1 MAKILLAT
9 AHESVRQQYVDVL
22 ILDGHTFVMRETGDG
37 VKMALREGLP
47 DLIIADVDLPGLDA
61 FELVETLQEICA
73 GRPIPPLVMRSNQDG
88 EEEQKFVWLGGSDA
102 PEDLRALVRAR
113 LAAAE
118 SGPKH
123 GRILVVDDDWSL
135 RKSLQVR
142 LEKEGY
148 EVITAMDGQ
157 EGLDRLNEMPDIV
170 LTDIDMP
177 RLDGLGF
184 LQRMRAEKEFRD
196 IPVIMMT
203 AHATGAE
210 EAAEGLDLGANDYVR
225 KPFEWRELIARVQ
238 TQIRVRE
245 ISQLTAE
252 KQRDLAIIELAGAAA
267 HEINNPLAVIMARL
281 ELMLSDA
288 DEQSREYKNLEQID
302 HLIHRIANV
311 VKKMS
316 QVRRYQVQ
324 NYCGGVNILDLDASS
339 RDSS

>member
-1 MAKILLAT
+1 
-9 AHESVRQQYVDVL
+9 
-22 ILDGHTFVMRETGDG
+22 
-37 VKMALREGLP
+37 
-47 DLIIADVDLPGLDA
+47 
-61 FELVETLQEICA
+61 
-73 GRPIPPLVMRSNQDG
+73 
-88 EEEQKFVWLGGSDA
+88 
-102 PEDLRALVRAR
+102 
-113 LAAAE
+113 
-118 SGPKH
+118 
-123 GRILVVDDDWSL
+123 
-135 RKSLQVR
+135 
-142 LEKEGY
+142 
-148 EVITAMDGQ
+148 MDGQ
-157 EGLDRLNEMPDIV
+157 EALTRLSEMPNLV

-177 RLDGLGF
+177 QLDGLGL
-184 LQRMRAEKEFRD
+184 LQRMRAEKDFRD

-225 KPFEWRELIARVQ
+225 KPFDWRELSARVQ
-238 TQIRVRE
+238 AQIRIRE
-245 ISQLTAE
+245 VSQLTAE

-288 DEQSREYKNLEQID
+288 DENSKGYKNLEQID

-339 RDSS
+339 RDGS